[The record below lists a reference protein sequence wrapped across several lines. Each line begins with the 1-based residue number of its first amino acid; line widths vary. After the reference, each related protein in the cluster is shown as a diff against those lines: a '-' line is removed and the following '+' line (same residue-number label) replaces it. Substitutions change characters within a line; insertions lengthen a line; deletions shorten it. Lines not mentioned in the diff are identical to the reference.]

1 MMYAAVLLVGM
12 VCGYLMC
19 YLAQRPRPPERKQ
32 HEDKEIMIKRNKP
45 SLRSPLRTTQMKY
58 EKYKTRDT
66 DLYAPVR
73 PKAKRND
80 EFEVGR

>member
-19 YLAQRPRPPERKQ
+19 YMAQRPRPPERVQ
-32 HEDKEIMIKRNKP
+32 HEDKEIMVKRNKP
-45 SLRSPLRTTQMKY
+45 SMRSPLRTTQVKY
-58 EKYKTRDT
+58 DKYKTRDSG
-66 DLYAPVR
+66 LYAPVK
-73 PKAKRND
+73 PKVSRKD